1 MDGGHDMTWARPSPP
16 PLHECDLGGIARPM
30 LCVIV
35 DTEEDFD
42 WGGPFSRRHVR
53 VTSLPALARG
63 HAIFRRYGLQPT
75 YLMDYPVI
83 DHASAADIFGP
94 WLAAGECLIGA
105 QLHPWVTPPHE
116 EVVCAINSYPC
127 NLDPDL
133 QRRKLAAL
141 THRIEE
147 VLGQPPRIYKAG
159 RYGLDLSFEQD
170 LLALGY
176 RVDTSVLPFRDNSGV
191 AGGPDFYDYPGRPF
205 WTDPGR
211 GLFYLP
217 VTQSVLGPLRRVA
230 RGAVGRWIFSA
241 GAAAWHLPGVLAR
254 THLLERI
261 MLSPEGASADEM
273 RRLTRSMF
281 ADGHRVF
288 ALSLHSPSLVPG
300 GTPYV
305 RTERDLDSFLSSIER
320 FLAFFF
326 GQLGGIA
333 TDPLALRRLFESG
346 PTGR

>member
-1 MDGGHDMTWARPSPP
+1 MDGSWDRRASAPAPGR
-16 PLHECDLGGIARPM
+16 LHECDLSGIPRPL

-42 WGGPFSRRHVR
+42 WGGPFSRHHVQ
-53 VTSLPALARG
+53 VGSLPALARG
-63 HAIFRRYGLQPT
+63 HAIFRRFGLQPT
-75 YLMDYPVI
+75 YLVDYPVI
-83 DHASAADIFGP
+83 DHPTAAGIFGP
-94 WLAAGECLIGA
+94 WHAAAECLIGA

-127 NLDPDL
+127 NLDPGL
-133 QRRKLAAL
+133 QRRKLATL
-141 THRIEE
+141 TDRIGA
-147 VLGQPPRIYKAG
+147 VLGQGPQIYKAG
-159 RYGLDLSFEQD
+159 RYGLDLGFEQD
-170 LLALGY
+170 LIALGY
-176 RVDTSVLPFRDNSGV
+176 RVDTSILPFRDNSGF

-217 VTQSVLGPLRRVA
+217 VTQSLLGPLRRIA
-230 RGAVGRWIFSA
+230 RGSVGRWIFSP
-241 GAAAWHLPGVLAR
+241 AAAGWHLPGVLAR

-273 RRLTRSMF
+273 RRLTRAMH

-305 RTERDLDSFLSSIER
+305 RTERDLDAFLASIEG
-320 FLAFFF
+320 FLEFFF
-326 GQLGGIA
+326 GELGGVA
-333 TDPLALRRLFESG
+333 TNPLALRQLFE
-346 PTGR
+346 GRA